1 MEGSLQ
7 GLLGIKGASV
17 KEVDVLVKKR
27 PENGYKS
34 LEEMLELTR
43 FSIKN
48 KKDENGKNIVM
59 PKLGKG
65 TFVALAKVGVFD
77 EFGYSRKV
85 LIDYATEILSPTKKK
100 RLEAFEAIK
109 NISDTLNS
117 AERVKF
123 EIDLLGFAITDIKI
137 KDSNFDNIK
146 NSDNCDIKASCIEI
160 KKKVSKKGKEYGI
173 LRLYANFN
181 TIEALCFN
189 QDLLTNI
196 EDILLKSN
204 DNVIKLNVSH
214 KNGTIFVNSI

>member
-1 MEGSLQ
+1 MFVKNSVKVIPPLVNKAQKHHFITENKEVML

-17 KEVDVLVKKR
+17 KEIEVLVKKR
-27 PENGYKS
+27 PENGYQS

-48 KKDENGKNIVM
+48 KKNKEGKNIVM

-85 LIDYATEILSPTKKK
+85 LIDYETEILSPTKKK
-100 RLEAFEAIK
+100 RLEAFETIK
-109 NISDTLNS
+109 NISGTLNS

-137 KDSNFDNIK
+137 KNINFDNIK

-160 KKKVSKKGKEYGI
+160 KKKVSKKV
-173 LRLYANFN
+173 
-181 TIEALCFN
+181 
-189 QDLLTNI
+189 
-196 EDILLKSN
+196 KSM
-204 DNVIKLNVSH
+204 V
-214 KNGTIFVNSI
+214 F